1 MSVAVAQHGERL
13 DRTLAELVPEF
24 SRSYLQ
30 QLLGQGLVTLNG
42 REVSKPSTRVKAG
55 DAVGVNQALLRQ
67 GVIVRPIAAYGMPHW
82 LRVSIGLPEEN
93 ARFIGA
99 LKQAL
104 A

>member
-1 MSVAVAQHGERL
+1 MPTLAEDGLEGDLADGVATESELRTMSVAVAQHGERL

-55 DAVGVNQALLRQ
+55 DAVVLEIR
-67 GVIVRPIAAYGMPHW
+67 
-82 LRVSIGLPEEN
+82 SI
-93 ARFIGA
+93 FHI
-99 LKQAL
+99 
-104 A
+104 